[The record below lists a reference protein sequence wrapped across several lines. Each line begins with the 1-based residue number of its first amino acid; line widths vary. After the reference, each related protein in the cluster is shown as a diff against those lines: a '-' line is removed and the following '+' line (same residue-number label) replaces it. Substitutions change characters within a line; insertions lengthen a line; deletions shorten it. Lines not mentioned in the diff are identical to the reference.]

1 MEGRI
6 VSVALPLPLLPP
18 FSYRVPS
25 SLSLPE
31 RGARVE
37 VPFAGRRVVG
47 VVLGPGQAPPRGE
60 LADVVQV
67 IDEVPL
73 IAPPL
78 IDLALWVA
86 DYYLAPVGECL
97 RLVMPPQGIRSSR
110 AVARLSADVPD
121 SDDPL
126 VALLRQ
132 GPLPV
137 STLARRLRHDPSAAL
152 ARLRS
157 AGVVTL
163 DQQLRSSGFRAS
175 KVVRLISP
183 AKECKGRAQAEVVR
197 RLQGADGGE
206 LPLAEL
212 LRDRPSLRGA
222 VKALE
227 TAGIVHLEDQRLT
240 RTPLGME
247 GEAGPR
253 PVPLAGQIDAVRS
266 IVDAVDV
273 GRYAAFLLHGVTGS
287 GKTEVYFL
295 AIEQA
300 LKADLGALILVP
312 EIALTPFLVRAAA
325 ARFGQSVAVLHS
337 DLSTGERHD
346 EWWRVREGAARV
358 VVGARSAVFAPIE
371 RLGLIV
377 VDEEHESSYK
387 QEEAPRYHARD
398 VAVMRARTEG
408 AVVVLGSATPSVE
421 SYHNA
426 RQGKYVLLAL
436 PERVGPQGLPEIE
449 VVDRREAL
457 RAGQDP
463 ILTTPLL
470 SAIEQR
476 LERAEQV
483 VLLLNR
489 RGYAQSLV
497 CRECGV
503 QAVCPNCSV
512 SLTVHERGRLVECHY
527 CGHERESPQSCAG
540 CGGEYLRLTGY
551 GTERVI
557 ERLKEAVPHA
567 RLARLDRDVTRKRG
581 AVARIL
587 RAFESGEVD
596 VLVGTQMI
604 AKGHDFPNVT
614 LVGVIDAD
622 VGLGLPDFRAAERTF
637 QLLTQVAGRA
647 GRGAVKGAVVLQSH
661 LPEHYALSHAC
672 EQDYGA
678 YFERETEYRRTMGY
692 PPFTALL
699 NIVVRSNRAPR
710 AASEAQAV
718 ATALRAVARGHYRV
732 LGPAAAPLARLHGD
746 FRQQVLM
753 KGQRAAM
760 RAAARAVL
768 TQRYGAVR
776 WPGVVVDVDPTSLM

>member
-6 VSVALPLPLLPP
+6 ISVALPLPLLTP

-25 SLSLPE
+25 GLSLPE

-47 VVLGPGQAPPRGE
+47 VAVGPGQAPPRGK
-60 LADVVQV
+60 LADVMQV

-73 IAPPL
+73 IPPPL

-110 AVARLSADVPD
+110 AVARLSADAPD
-121 SDDPL
+121 TEDPV

-137 STLARRLRHDPSAAL
+137 STLTRRLKHDPSAAL

-175 KVVRLISP
+175 KVVALASS
-183 AKECKGRAQAEVVR
+183 AGEYKGRAQAEVVR
-197 RLQGADGGE
+197 RLQAAGGP
-206 LPLAEL
+206 LLLAEL
-212 LRDRPSLRGA
+212 LRDRPSLRSA
-222 VKALE
+222 VKALQ
-227 TAGIVHLEDQRLT
+227 TAGVVHVEDQRLT
-240 RTPLGME
+240 RTPLGMD

-253 PVPLAGQIDAVRS
+253 PIPLAGQLDAVRS
-266 IVDAVDV
+266 IVAAVS
-273 GRYAAFLLHGVTGS
+273 GERYAAFLLHGVTGS

-300 LKADLGALILVP
+300 LKAGLGALILVP

-337 DLSTGERHD
+337 DLSMGERHD

-377 VDEEHESSYK
+377 VDEEHEASYK

-426 RQGKYVLLAL
+426 RQGKYALLAL

-489 RGYAQSLV
+489 RGYAQCLV

-527 CGHERESPQSCAG
+527 CGHERESPRSCAG

-557 ERLKEAVPHA
+557 ERLREAVPHA

-581 AVARIL
+581 AVARVL
-587 RAFESGEVD
+587 RAFEAGEVD

-622 VGLGLPDFRAAERTF
+622 VALGLPDFRAAERTF

-661 LPEHYALSHAC
+661 LPEHYALRHAC

-692 PPFTALL
+692 PPFSALL
-699 NIVVRSNRAPR
+699 NIVVRSNQAAR
-710 AASEAQAV
+710 AASEAQAL
-718 ATALRAVARGHYRV
+718 ATALRAAARGRYRV

-760 RAAARAVL
+760 RAATRAAL
-768 TQRYGAVR
+768 TERYGEVR